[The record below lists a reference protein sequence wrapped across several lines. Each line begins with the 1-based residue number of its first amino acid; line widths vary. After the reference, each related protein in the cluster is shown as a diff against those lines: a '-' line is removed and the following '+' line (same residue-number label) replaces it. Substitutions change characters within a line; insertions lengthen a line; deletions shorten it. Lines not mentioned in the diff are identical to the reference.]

1 MNFIGIIIPF
11 IGEET
16 GNVYLRNAL
25 VCLEHISNHSK
36 NIVEEIL
43 TAFA

>member
-1 MNFIGIIIPF
+1 MNFIGIIIPLYW
-11 IGEET
+11 GENW
-16 GNVYLRNAL
+16 NVYLRNTL
-25 VCLEHISNHSK
+25 VCLEHITNHSK